1 MRVTVALEPFTPEA
15 ALHVLQRLDE
25 HDQLEAELARGDPA
39 EPFDMLASWMGLE
52 AQGAAVF
59 VGREVAN
66 DAPFAVL
73 AIVPG
78 ATPGLGHAAMLA
90 CDHAFWRRA
99 LVPLV
104 RQIRDGFPDFAA
116 HMGLHRIEA
125 RSWAGHPTA
134 PSLLRAIGFELE
146 AAMIGFGQSGE
157 INFNQWAWVA
167 DYIPRPPKPQ
177 KET

>member
-1 MRVTVALEPFTPEA
+1 MRVTVALEQFNPDA
-15 ALHVLQRLDE
+15 ALQVLQRLDE
-25 HDQLEAELARGDPA
+25 HDQLEAELTRGDRA
-39 EPFDMLASWMGLE
+39 DPFDMLASWMGLG

-59 VGREVAN
+59 VGRAELAG
-66 DAPFAVL
+66 PFAVL
-73 AIVPG
+73 AIVPS

-90 CDHAFWRRA
+90 CDHRFWRRS

-104 RQIRDGFPDFAA
+104 RQIRDGFLAQA
-116 HMGLHRIEA
+116 RAMGLHRIEA

-146 AAMIGFGQSGE
+146 AEMIGFGQSGE